1 MKKNSEIF
9 QLKKPY
15 YSTIQFE
22 KFLLKHKILQ
32 NKNVNNV
39 LDVGC
44 GLGANIQYFSKKYP
58 NINFTGW
65 DYSKKLITQARKIN
79 QNLKNIFNIQD
90 IYKIRSNNN
99 YNFDLIFSV
108 HTFCVFK
115 EIEEPI
121 RRLSKIKSKWL
132 AINSLFYDAPLDVL
146 IHIRDLKD
154 KTITDSNPNA
164 DFNIH
169 SLSNTFKILRKYNY
183 TLIDYIN
190 FYPEKKIK
198 RKNLGR
204 GSYTIKTEFN
214 KNTIFSGPVH
224 LPWYFILAKKND

>member
-22 KFLLKHKILQ
+22 KFLLKNKILK
-32 NKNVNNV
+32 NKKVNKV

-58 NINFTGW
+58 NLNFTGW
-65 DYSKKLITQARKIN
+65 DYSKKLITQAIKIN
-79 QNLKNIFNIQD
+79 QNSKNIFNIRD
-90 IYKIRSNNN
+90 IYKIRSNNS
-99 YNFDLIFSV
+99 YDFDLIFSV

-154 KTITDSNPNA
+154 KTIKDNNPNA

-169 SLSNTFKILRKYNY
+169 SLPNTFKLLSKYNY
-183 TLIDYIN
+183 TLVDYVN

-198 RKNLGR
+198 RRTLGR